1 MPMPD
6 ADTPRPD
13 LLLLSGGI
21 ESSALLASQHAAGH
35 PLRAAWVDY
44 GQRNAQR
51 ERAAVDA
58 LATRYPVDPL
68 HLDLKGLRAPFAR
81 HADWIGHVPLPQ
93 RNLLILAVAV
103 NLAEHLGA
111 GRILLALNRDDQ
123 GHGPGSRPAFVR
135 RFGELAAELIPGLAV
150 EAPLLETSKAR
161 VIREATPL
169 GIDWGMTWSCLLAQ
183 PRHCGRCPQCLARRA
198 AFAEAGV
205 PDPTDYR
212 EPPG

>member
-1 MPMPD
+1 MSGT
-6 ADTPRPD
+6 TPPPD

-21 ESSALLASQHAAGH
+21 ESSALLAWRHAAGH
-35 PLRAAWVDY
+35 ALRAAWVDY

-51 ERAAVDA
+51 EQAAVDA
-58 LATRYPVDPL
+58 LAATYPVDPV

-81 HADWIGHVPLPQ
+81 HANWVGHVPLPQ
-93 RNLLILAVAV
+93 RNLLVLAVAV

-111 GRILLALNRDDQ
+111 GRILLALNQADQ
-123 GHGPGSRPAFVR
+123 EHGPGSRPAFVR
-135 RFGELAAELIPGLAV
+135 RFAELAAELVPDLTV
-150 EAPLLETSKAR
+150 EAPLLEYSKAR

-183 PRHCGRCPQCLARRA
+183 SRHCGRCPQCLARRA
-198 AFAEAGV
+198 AFTEAGV

-212 EPPG
+212 ELPG